1 MIVFIVSFI
10 LLLIYCNVLLV
21 IYFIFHVKEEKQ
33 NDHSLQA
40 NFDIIVPHR
49 NDAANLNHYLKNIET
64 LNYFN
69 NYKWI
74 ISEDGSSSHFT
85 NKKNITFIQHTDTSK
100 IGKKAAIHNA
110 LQVSDKALVMVHDA
124 DIAFQSLDYLDAVQK
139 KINGTG
145 IDLWIGLYQL
155 QASGHYFLD
164 ALQLSENRI
173 LQMMTYSFA
182 KLKHPI
188 LCSGA
193 NLLYT
198 KSGYEK
204 TQPYDTNWSVLS
216 GDDLFLLDAF
226 IKSEVL
232 KIESS
237 NEAATV
243 VTTPAKST
251 WHDYFSQR
259 IRWASKTK
267 YLDMPLLKAIG
278 LLTSAVHVITLVNWA
293 LIILAFRWEYLYII
307 IIKTVIELLVGFTGH
322 LKMEKKF
329 TIASVLLSQ
338 FYGLVLIYMLIF
350 GIANTTKWK
359 DRTLYN

>member
-10 LLLIYCNVLLV
+10 LLLVYCNVLLV
-21 IYFIFHVKEEKQ
+21 VYFVFHVKEKKQ
-33 NDHSLQA
+33 NDHSPQTS
-40 NFDIIVPHR
+40 FDIIVPHR
-49 NDAANLNHYLKNIET
+49 NDAEHLNHYLNTIET
-64 LNYFN
+64 LNHFT

-74 ISEDGSSSHFT
+74 ISEDGSNSHFT
-85 NKKNITFIQHTDTSK
+85 NKKNVTFIHQGDISK
-100 IGKKAAIHNA
+100 MGKKAAIHNA
-110 LQVSDKALVMVHDA
+110 LKVSDKAFVLTHDA
-124 DIAFQSLDYLDAVQK
+124 DISFQSLDYLDVVQK
-139 KINGTG
+139 KTSGTG
-145 IDLWIGLYQL
+145 TDLWIGLYQL

-164 ALQLSENRI
+164 ALQLSENRV
-173 LQMMTYSFA
+173 LQMMTYSFT
-182 KLKHPI
+182 KLDHPI

-193 NLLYT
+193 NLLYS

-204 TQPYDTNWSVLS
+204 TQPYHTNWSILS
-216 GDDLFLLDAF
+216 GDDLFLLQAF

-232 KIESS
+232 KIDSS
-237 NEAATV
+237 NDAATV
-243 VTTPAKST
+243 VKTPAKST
-251 WHDYFSQR
+251 WHAYFTQR

-278 LLTSAVHVITLVNWA
+278 ILTSAVHIITLVNWA

-307 IIKTVIELLVGFTGH
+307 IIKTVVELLVGFTGH